1 MQDKTMRT
9 AFMLG
14 TGLLIGG
21 LFAFQSKSVSQAN
34 LTYNRE
40 SRISIFK
47 EMQIV
52 KKSNENLAEQLS
64 ELNAELLA
72 SGNREQALENLA
84 REIEKY
90 QMLSGQQ
97 TVSGPGVLVEV
108 DGEMEAL
115 WFTDMVNELFSA
127 GSEAISVNGI
137 RLAPGNLG
145 FDTMPNGQV
154 LFGGEIL
161 SPPFRF
167 EAIGES
173 KNLAGSLQ
181 QNGGI
186 VARLQAYR
194 PDDQIKVSE
203 EEKLT
208 LSPIAEVK

>member
-1 MQDKTMRT
+1 MKDNTKRA

-52 KKSNENLAEQLS
+52 KKSNQNLSEQLN
-64 ELNAELLA
+64 ELEREVLA
-72 SGNREQALENLA
+72 SDNREDALENLA

-90 QMLSGQQ
+90 QLLSGRKAV
-97 TVSGPGVLVEV
+97 TGPGVRVDV
-108 DGEMEAL
+108 DGELEAL

-127 GSEAISVNGI
+127 GAEAISVNGI

-173 KNLAGSLQ
+173 KNLSGSLL

-186 VARLQAYR
+186 ISRLRAYR
-194 PDDQIKVSE
+194 PEDTIEVLELNNLK
-203 EEKLT
+203 
-208 LSPIAEVK
+208 LSPIAVEK